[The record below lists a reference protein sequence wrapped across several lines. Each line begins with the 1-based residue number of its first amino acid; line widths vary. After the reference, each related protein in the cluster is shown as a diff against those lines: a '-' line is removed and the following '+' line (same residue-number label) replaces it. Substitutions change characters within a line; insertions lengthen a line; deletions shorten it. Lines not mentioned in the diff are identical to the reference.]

1 MLFLLITTL
10 SLFIY
15 QTYFVSVHPLTIST
29 DASMYL
35 DMGALILEGK
45 IPYRD
50 FAEFN
55 FPLIMY
61 LSTLPVLLSRIWAIP
76 LPQIFN
82 YLVIIC
88 EIASVLLSLRLC
100 HKAEFKHK
108 GKRGELI
115 ALVLSAALFNQAVG
129 PELGQR
135 EHLFCIFFLPCIVSR
150 ICNNAR
156 AQLPISLIAGLALAL
171 KPQFLIIFLA
181 FEATRLHKSEINNN
195 NIINNNSRP
204 PLYALAAMTFI
215 FSLLLFL
222 PLDALKTLFLEAL
235 PVYAGGIEWGGN
247 SFIYRLAAPG
257 FMHTTLLVLSSLLLA
272 LPHYRRSGLCADMA
286 TLVLA
291 SLALYIAGAQAWT
304 YRYLPAAFFATM
316 LTGQCLY
323 LYVRSWL
330 PRLIIRET
338 ALCAGLFTL
347 IILLSLGRIT
357 FDNNTLAKSQTVEIN
372 GCQSQFR
379 VPQSDLSTTALTM
392 LKLGKPGERA
402 IYIGTGCYPGYPS
415 QLQAG
420 LRPGSRYL
428 FSMLA
433 QVQTCIDKGRLD
445 KDKSVPYFE
454 SIKAKMI
461 ENYEEDIAS
470 TKPSLIF
477 IQDWPMESLLGTDFQ
492 HKNLTAYNVIGK
504 LENCTIW
511 GRTGK

>member
-1 MLFLLITTL
+1 MLLLITTL

-15 QTYFVSVHPLTIST
+15 QIYFASVHPLTLST

-35 DMGALILEGK
+35 DMGALILDGK

-61 LSTLPVLLSRIWAIP
+61 LSTLPVLLSRIWTIP

-88 EIASVLLSLRLC
+88 QIASVLLSLRLC
-100 HKAEFKHK
+100 LKAEFKHR
-108 GKRGELI
+108 GKRGEML
-115 ALVLSAALFNQAVG
+115 ALVLSAALFNQAIWQ
-129 PELGQR
+129 ELGQR
-135 EHLFCIFFLPCIVSR
+135 EHLFCIFFLPYIVSR
-150 ICNNAR
+150 ICNSAG

-171 KPQFLIIFLA
+171 KPQFLIVFLV
-181 FEATRLHKSEINNN
+181 FEATKLHKNNR
-195 NIINNNSRP
+195 RP

-222 PLDALKTLFLEAL
+222 PPDALKTLFLEAL

-257 FMHTTLLVLSSLLLA
+257 FMNTTLLVLSSLLLA
-272 LPHYRRSGLCADMA
+272 LPHYRRSSICADMA
-286 TLVLA
+286 ALVLA
-291 SLALYIAGAQAWT
+291 ALALYIVGAQAWT

-323 LYVRSWL
+323 LYVRHWL

-338 ALCAGLFTL
+338 ALYAVLFAL
-347 IILLSLGRIT
+347 IVLLSLGRIT
-357 FDNNTLAKSQTVEIN
+357 FDNNTLAKSQTLEIS
-372 GCQSQFR
+372 GSQTHFR
-379 VPQSDLSTTALTM
+379 VPQTDLSTTALAM

-433 QVQTCIDKGRLD
+433 QVQTCIDKGKLD

-477 IQDWPMESLLGTDFQ
+477 IQDWPMESLLGPDFQ
-492 HKNLTAYNVIGK
+492 RKNLTAYNVIGK

-511 GRTGK
+511 GRTGR